1 MTSRNATSA
10 LARADEIGVQRTA
23 SDWVRLLAFGAVQ
36 WPWLL
41 KSLYGGR
48 KRDKAA
54 LLERLSLPDD
64 ALPHLGSWKA
74 DTGLLHRIVDT
85 ILEHRPQMV
94 VELGAGASTL
104 VVAQSMKIA
113 GSGGRLVSFDQHGD
127 FVGAVRNWLEDHD
140 LKADVRHA
148 PLVAHGGLW
157 SGLWYDLV
165 GVPDRIDL
173 LLIDGPPW
181 ALGPTIREGAARLF
195 SRISVG
201 GIVMLDDAARPGE
214 RLVARHWRRDW
225 PQFDWTLLPGIKG
238 TLMGVRRSA

>member
-10 LARADEIGVQRTA
+10 LARLDDTGVTRDA
-23 SDWVRLLAFGAVQ
+23 GDWVRLAAFGAVQ

-48 KRDKAA
+48 KADKGA
-54 LLERLSLPDD
+54 LLDRLGLPGD

-85 ILEHRPQMV
+85 IVEHRPATV
-94 VELGAGASTL
+94 VELGAGASSL
-104 VVAQSMKIA
+104 VAAQA
-113 GSGGRLVSFDQHGD
+113 LRLVGEGGRLVSFDQHGD
-127 FVGAVRNWLEDHD
+127 FVGAVRNWLADHD

-148 PLVAHGGLW
+148 PLVAHDGLW
-157 SGLWYDLV
+157 SGLWYDLH
-165 GVPDRIDL
+165 GVPDAIDL

-195 SRISVG
+195 SHIPVG

-214 RLVARHWRRDW
+214 RLLARNWRRDW
-225 PQFDWTLLPGIKG
+225 PQFDWKLLPGIKG
-238 TLMGVRRSA
+238 TLVGVRER

>member
-10 LARADEIGVQRTA
+10 LARSDDTGVARDPADWA
-23 SDWVRLLAFGAVQ
+23 RLIAFGAVQ

-48 KRDKAA
+48 KVDKAA
-54 LLERLSLPDD
+54 LLERLGLPHN

-74 DTGLLHRIVDT
+74 DTGLLRRIVDT
-85 ILEHRPQMV
+85 IFEHRPETV

-104 VVAQSMKIA
+104 VVAQALKMV
-113 GSGGRLVSFDQHGD
+113 GGPRRIISFDQHPD
-127 FVGAVRNWLEDHD
+127 FVRAVRSWLADHD
-140 LKADVRHA
+140 LSADVRHA
-148 PLVAHGGLW
+148 PLVAHDGQW
-157 SGLWYDLV
+157 SGLWYDVFGL
-165 GVPDRIDL
+165 PDQIDL

-195 SRISVG
+195 SRIPVG
-201 GIVMLDDAARPGE
+201 GIVILDDAARPGE
-214 RLVARHWRRDW
+214 RLVARNWRRDW

-238 TLMGVRRSA
+238 TLMGVRQAA

>member
-1 MTSRNATSA
+1 MTSRHATAA
-10 LARADEIGVQRTA
+10 LARADETGVVRDLR
-23 SDWVRLLAFGAVQ
+23 DWVRLLGFGAVQ

-48 KRDKAA
+48 KAEKAA
-54 LLERLSLPDD
+54 LLERLDLPPD

-74 DTGLLHRIVDT
+74 DTGLLHRIVD
-85 ILEHRPQMV
+85 IVFDHRPETV

-104 VVAQSMKIA
+104 VVAKALQM
-113 GSGGRLVSFDQHGD
+113 SGRGRLISYDQHGD
-127 FVGAVRNWLEDHD
+127 FVGAVRNWLADHA
-140 LKADVRHA
+140 LAADVRHA
-148 PLVAHGGLW
+148 PLVAHNGRW
-157 SGLWYDLV
+157 SGLWYDLH

-195 SRISVG
+195 SRVPACG
-201 GIVMLDDAARPGE
+201 VVMLDDAARPGE
-214 RLVARHWRRDW
+214 RLVARHWKRDW

-238 TLMGVRRSA
+238 TLMGVRRG

>member
-10 LARADEIGVQRTA
+10 LARADETGVEREA
-23 SDWVRLLAFGAVQ
+23 SDWARLLAFGAIQ

-48 KRDKAA
+48 KADKAA
-54 LLERLSLPDD
+54 LLERLGLPED

-74 DTGLLHRIVDT
+74 DTGLLHSIVDT
-85 ILEHRPQMV
+85 IFEQRPNVV

-104 VVAQSMKIA
+104 CVAQALKLA
-113 GSGGRLVSFDQHGD
+113 GGTGRLVSYDQHGD
-127 FVGAVRNWLEDHD
+127 FVGAVRNWLSDHD

-148 PLVAHGGLW
+148 PLVAHDGQW
-157 SGLWYDLV
+157 ASLWYDLH
-165 GVPDRIDL
+165 GIPDCIDL

-181 ALGPTIREGAARLF
+181 ALGPTIREGASRLF
-195 SRISVG
+195 SRVPVG

-214 RLVARHWRRDW
+214 RLVARNWRRDW
-225 PQFDWTLLPGIKG
+225 PQFDWTLMPGIKG
-238 TLMGVRRSA
+238 TLVGVRQR